1 MMPSAVKIGAP
12 PQEEEPVHPGEDRP
26 APVYGY
32 SQAASATNGSVSSHG
47 TNGTPALNGI
57 PVTNG
62 IPAINGTNGI
72 PAINGTNGIPAI
84 NGMPANNG
92 TPSPYAH
99 GNVIGDSA
107 PASPAVAASAATA
120 SPAATAA
127 PAGTASPART
137 AATPERGT
145 WPFDPLAE
153 KPTDRFTLS
162 QKTREINDFIGTNG
176 TSSLNDR
183 LKSDIVELK
192 SALNDAP
199 VRDLRKAIGINDRY
213 VFINQLFR
221 GDEVMYERS
230 LKTINGFRILPE
242 AEYWMERELKVKLGW
257 DENREATRQFYQ
269 LVKRRFS

>member
-1 MMPSAVKIGAP
+1 VEIDSPVVIPTAV
-12 PQEEEPVHPGEDRP
+12 V
-26 APVYGY
+26 
-32 SQAASATNGSVSSHG
+32 
-47 TNGTPALNGI
+47 TP
-57 PVTNG
+57 T
-62 IPAINGTNGI
+62 
-72 PAINGTNGIPAI
+72 
-84 NGMPANNG
+84 
-92 TPSPYAH
+92 
-99 GNVIGDSA
+99 
-107 PASPAVAASAATA
+107 AVA
-120 SPAATAA
+120 SPAASGA
-127 PAGTASPART
+127 PARS
-137 AATPERGT
+137 ATPERGT

-162 QKTREINDFIGTNG
+162 QKTREINDVIGSSG
-176 TSSLNDR
+176 TSSLNEK

-192 SALNDAP
+192 SALNDTP

-257 DENREATRQFYQ
+257 DENREATRHFYQ